1 MKQFVI
7 WAFRSPLLWGTVL
20 CAAFYSFIV
29 GGVLNSPMVSRYFNG
44 HPVENVE
51 TFLFFIGLSALFI
64 KGWDVYFQ
72 RRAVGQGVFG
82 SVAQPESPQQA
93 TVLLARLATFPK
105 AQQSSYLIQRF
116 RKALEHVKRNESAQN
131 LEDELKYLADMDA
144 ATMQQSYSLMRIVVW
159 AIPILGF
166 LGTVI
171 GITVAMGELGVSV
184 SDGGDSLKNMLAG
197 LSVAFDTTALALALS
212 MVLMFTQYVVEGR
225 ENELLN
231 TVNIVIG
238 RELAG
243 RFETLPEGPEG
254 DLTAI
259 RRMLETVLSGVD
271 ESVRQQAAIW
281 RQTFADTEDQWRR
294 QLVQTGAV
302 LEKSMTGALSNAIG
316 KDVGTSIAQSIGQTM
331 NQQNQSLL
339 AGQSQLNQ
347 SFLQTQQQINQEAV
361 NRTDRMEKAIGD
373 SAEGLA
379 SLEQK
384 LVYQMDVLGKSMAA
398 VNQISSL
405 EQSLNKNLNALAGSR
420 NFEKTVMSLA
430 AAIQLL
436 SSRLSDIPQPSDR
449 VELTLKKDEP
459 AA

>member
-1 MKQFVI
+1 M
-7 WAFRSPLLWGTVL
+7 A
-20 CAAFYSFIV
+20 
-29 GGVLNSPMVSRYFNG
+29 SRYFNG

-51 TFLFFIGLSALFI
+51 TYLFFIGLSALFI
-64 KGWDVYFQ
+64 KGWDVFIQ
-72 RRAVGQGVFG
+72 RRAIGQGVFG
-82 SVAQPESPQQA
+82 SVAQPESPQQSA
-93 TVLLARLATFPK
+93 ILLARLATFPK
-105 AQQSSYLIQRF
+105 AQQNSYLIQRF
-116 RKALEHVKRNESAQN
+116 RKALEHVQRNESAQN
-131 LEDELKYLADMDA
+131 LEDELKYLADMDTA
-144 ATMQQSYSLMRIVVW
+144 AMQQSYSLMRIVVW

-197 LSVAFDTTALALALS
+197 LSVAFDTTALALGLS

-254 DLTAI
+254 DLTAV

-281 RQTFADTEDQWRR
+281 RQTFAETEDQWRQ

-316 KDVGTSIAQSIGQTM
+316 KDVGTSIAQSIGQAM

-339 AGQSQLNQ
+339 AGQRQINQ
-347 SFLQTQQQINQEAV
+347 NFLQTQQQINQAAV

-373 SAEGLA
+373 SAESLA

-436 SSRLSDIPQPSDR
+436 SSRLSDIPQSSDR